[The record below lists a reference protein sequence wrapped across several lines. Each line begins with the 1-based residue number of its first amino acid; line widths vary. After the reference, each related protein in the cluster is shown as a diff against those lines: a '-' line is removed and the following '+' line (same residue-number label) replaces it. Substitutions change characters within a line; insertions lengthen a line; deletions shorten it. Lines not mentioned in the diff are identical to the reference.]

1 MKPKLGKI
9 MLLKNKLK
17 DCLENNK
24 FEEAETVLKVINEE
38 YKNVKNKD
46 LLDILNSNQIENIEK
61 CFGKNLKDILG
72 NQEEYDKGIE
82 QK

>member
-1 MKPKLGKI
+1 MKPKLEKI

-17 DCLENNK
+17 DYLENNK

-38 YKNVKNKD
+38 YKNVENKG
-46 LLDILNSNQIENIEK
+46 LLDILDSNQIENIEK

-72 NQEEYDKGIE
+72 NQEE
-82 QK
+82 

>member
-17 DCLENNK
+17 DYLENNK

-38 YKNVKNKD
+38 YKNVENKG
-46 LLDILNSNQIENIEK
+46 LLDILDSNQIENIEK

-72 NQEEYDKGIE
+72 NQEE
-82 QK
+82 